1 MIHPEDIE
9 DVKARIAA
17 VADPETDGE
26 YDSEYR
32 AILPDGRLRWFRS
45 HGANPLCE

>member
-17 VADPETDGE
+17 VADPDTDGE
-26 YDSEYR
+26 YDSR
-32 AILPDGRLRWFRS
+32 IPRHPAGRKAPLVSLARP
-45 HGANPLCE
+45 GPLCE